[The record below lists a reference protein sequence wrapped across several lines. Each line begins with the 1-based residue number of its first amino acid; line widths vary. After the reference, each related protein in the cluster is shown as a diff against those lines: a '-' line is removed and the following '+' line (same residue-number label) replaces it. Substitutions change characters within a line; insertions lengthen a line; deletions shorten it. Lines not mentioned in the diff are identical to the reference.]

1 MEPIIFHVDVNSAFL
16 SWSAVKR
23 LREDPSAVD
32 LRQIPSAV
40 GGDVKTRHGVITS
53 RSIPAKAFGV
63 TTGEPVMTALRK
75 CPQLELVPSDFETYR
90 AYSRAFMDILREYTD
105 QVEPA
110 SIDEA
115 YLDVSEIVPG
125 RTPEERRRG
134 AVELAGQ
141 IRPRV
146 RTELGFTVNVG
157 ISSNK
162 LLCKMA
168 SDFQKPDRTHEL
180 WPEQVEEKLW
190 PLPIGK
196 LYGCGPKTA
205 ERLIAHD
212 IATIGDA
219 ARLPLESLQR
229 LLGQSAGAYIFTA
242 SHGRGGTEIHTQR
255 EAAKSYS
262 NELTTPE
269 DITSGNFR
277 EQALPLLE
285 RLCRKVSQRM
295 ARDGVSGRTVT
306 VSVKTSDFRRRSR
319 QGPLPAATRD
329 EGEIYAAALG
339 LLRQLLFGDD
349 DRPGIFDDVNGVRL
363 LGVGV
368 SALEEDG
375 AGQMTME
382 EYMARAERER
392 AVSEKRSRVAAAME
406 KIRGKYGQ
414 SAISLGSAPG
424 DSQESIE

>member
-1 MEPIIFHVDVNSAFL
+1 METILFHVDVNSAFL

-23 LREDPSAVD
+23 LREDPTAVD

-63 TTGEPVMTALRK
+63 TTGEPVVTALRK

-90 AYSRAFMDILREYTD
+90 EYSHAFMAILRDVTD
-105 QVEPA
+105 RVEQA

-115 YLDVSEIVPG
+115 YLDVSDVCPG
-125 RTPEERRRG
+125 RTPAERRR
-134 AVELAGQ
+134 AAADLAGR
-141 IRPRV
+141 IRERV
-146 RTELGFTVNVG
+146 RSELGFTVNVG

-180 WPEQVEEKLW
+180 WPEEVEEKLW
-190 PLPIGK
+190 PLPIGR

-205 ERLIAHD
+205 ERLMAHD
-212 IATIGDA
+212 ILTIGDA
-219 ARLPLESLQR
+219 ARLPLDSLQQ
-229 LLGQSAGAYIFTA
+229 LLGRNTGAYLFSA

-262 NELTTPE
+262 NETTTAE
-269 DITSGNFR
+269 DITPANYR
-277 EQALPLLE
+277 EQGLPLLR
-285 RLCRKVSQRM
+285 RLCGKVAQRLSK
-295 ARDGVSGRTVT
+295 DGVSGRTVT
-306 VSVKTSDFRRRSR
+306 VSVKTADFRRRSR
-319 QGPLPAATRD
+319 QGPLSAATRS
-329 EGEIYAAALG
+329 EKEIYDAAVT
-339 LLRQLLFGDD
+339 LLEQLLFGDR
-349 DRPGIFDDVNGVRL
+349 DRPGVFDDVNGIRL

-375 AGQMTME
+375 TGQMTME
-382 EYMARAERER
+382 EYMARAESER
-392 AVSEKRSRVAAAME
+392 AAAEKRRRVAAAME
-406 KIRGKYGQ
+406 KIRYKYGET
-414 SAISLGSAPG
+414 AITLGKPPG
-424 DSQESIE
+424 NDPE